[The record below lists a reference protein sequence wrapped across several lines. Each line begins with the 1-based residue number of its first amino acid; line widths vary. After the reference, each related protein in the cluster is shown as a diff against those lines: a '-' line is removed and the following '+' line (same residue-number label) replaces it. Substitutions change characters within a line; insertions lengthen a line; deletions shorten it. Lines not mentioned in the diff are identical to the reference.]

1 MKVPDQLNDP
11 IQYYIQNIK
20 LANFSYMKLYFKYK
34 KHSTSHILMKNN
46 VFVFSFGP
54 LLESYGLYVFGITEY
69 NRYVLQSSNDVK
81 LFFFISEVLS
91 LLKLI
96 I

>member
-34 KHSTSHILMKNN
+34 KHCTSQILMKNN

-69 NRYVLQSSNDVK
+69 NQYVLQSSNDVK
-81 LFFFISEVLS
+81 LFFYF
-91 LLKLI
+91 
-96 I
+96 

>member
-1 MKVPDQLNDP
+1 
-11 IQYYIQNIK
+11 
-20 LANFSYMKLYFKYK
+20 
-34 KHSTSHILMKNN
+34 MKNN

-81 LFFFISEVLS
+81 LFFYF
-91 LLKLI
+91 
-96 I
+96 

>member
-34 KHSTSHILMKNN
+34 KHCTSQILMKNN

-54 LLESYGLYVFGITEY
+54 LLECYGLYVLGITEY

-81 LFFFISEVLS
+81 LFFYF
-91 LLKLI
+91 
-96 I
+96 

>member
-34 KHSTSHILMKNN
+34 KHCTSQILMKNN

-54 LLESYGLYVFGITEY
+54 LLECYGLYVFGITEY

-81 LFFFISEVLS
+81 LFFYF
-91 LLKLI
+91 
-96 I
+96 